1 MTSVTAERRGRH
13 DPWKAAFF
21 GVAAIAL
28 VAGVLWAL
36 LGSSLFVVRS
46 VQVSGSAASKARVL
60 AAAKIIL
67 GTPLIRLD
75 TAAIARRVSR
85 IRQVQSARVRRS
97 WPDSVVITTVP
108 RTPTFLVRTR
118 RHFTIADSY
127 GVILGRAD
135 SRRAGL
141 VLLEKSA
148 DQPATALRKSA
159 AVLAAGAVVRELPG
173 WLRHRVA
180 AVRAAAQARVILK
193 LRHGIT
199 VVWGSAA
206 REGAKAE
213 ELGVLLRTRAT
224 YYDVSDPESAMTGRP
239 VTARRHGTTS
249 YAN

>member
-1 MTSVTAERRGRH
+1 MTSATAQPHGRH

-46 VQVSGSAASKARVL
+46 VRVSGGAAPARRVL
-60 AAAKIIL
+60 AAAKITL

-75 TAAIARRVSR
+75 TAAIARRVAS

-97 WPDSVVITTVP
+97 WPDSVVISTVP

-118 RHFTIADSY
+118 RHYTIVDSY
-127 GVILGRAD
+127 GVILGRAH
-135 SRRAGL
+135 SRRSGL
-141 VLLEKSA
+141 ILLEKSA

-159 AVLAAGAVVRELPG
+159 AVLATGAVVRALPS

-180 AVRAAAQARVILK
+180 AVRAAAPSHVILK

-199 VVWGSAA
+199 VVWGSAT
-206 REGAKAE
+206 REEAKAE
-213 ELGVLLRTRAT
+213 ELGVLLRTKAP

-239 VTARRHGTTS
+239 VASRR
-249 YAN
+249 